1 MRARTWVIAGCYR
14 QPEDYD
20 IPELPDWKVCRLE
33 CGSLAF
39 ADEGGEPFI
48 AAENPTKVR
57 R

>member
-1 MRARTWVIAGCYR
+1 MRARTWAIAGCYR
-14 QPEDYD
+14 QPEDYG
-20 IPELPDWKVCRLE
+20 IPALPDWEVCRLE

-39 ADEGGEPFI
+39 AEKGGEPFI